1 MKAMVLAAGLGTRLR
16 PITNNIPKPLI
27 PVAGKPLIHYTL
39 NLLKRH
45 NIKEVMINLHYL
57 ADMIKK
63 EVGDGS
69 RFGIKVH
76 YSYEPDILGTG
87 GGIKKVED
95 FFSDG
100 TFLVINADILVGL
113 DLSDVVRFH
122 QEKGAIATMVL
133 RHDKDVDSYGAIEI
147 DRDSRIR
154 EFLGKIDYQGPP
166 LKKLMFTGI
175 HVLEP
180 EVLSYIPSN
189 ISCCI
194 NRTAYPEMIKKGE
207 RVYGYVMNG
216 YWSDLGT
223 PERYRQAEE
232 DVARGKITL

>member
-27 PVAGKPLIHYTL
+27 PVAGRPLIHYTL

-45 NIKEVMINLHYL
+45 NIKEVIINLHYL

-69 RFGIKVH
+69 RFGIKVN
-76 YSYEPDILGTG
+76 YSYEPEILGTG

-122 QEKGAIATMVL
+122 KEKGAIATMVL

-147 DRDSRIR
+147 DKDGRIR
-154 EFLGKIDYQGPP
+154 QFLGKIDYKGAP
-166 LKKLMFTGI
+166 LRKLMFTGI

-194 NRTAYPEMIKKGE
+194 NRTAYPEMISTGE
-207 RVYGYVMNG
+207 RVYGYVMDG

-223 PERYRQAEE
+223 PERYSQAEE
-232 DVARGKITL
+232 DMAKGKIAL